1 MKNSL
6 KFLVRTPLKTVLFFL
21 LITAALTV
29 LFTGA
34 KIGSMTSAKIE
45 AVESTFTTL
54 GTVEQ
59 TNVNTFPQVT
69 LWSQN
74 ENWLKSQDADPDS
87 TPIEKGYFQD
97 FWPTLLDWEELE
109 RDYLSP
115 DLLQFEGAG
124 YVQGPEKRPYYGA

>member
-59 TNVNTFPQVT
+59 TNVNTF
-69 LWSQN
+69 L
-74 ENWLKSQDADPDS
+74 
-87 TPIEKGYFQD
+87 
-97 FWPTLLDWEELE
+97 
-109 RDYLSP
+109 RSP
-115 DLLQFEGAG
+115 CGAKTKTG
-124 YVQGPEKRPYYGA
+124 

>member
-87 TPIEKGYFQD
+87 TPIE
-97 FWPTLLDWEELE
+97 
-109 RDYLSP
+109 
-115 DLLQFEGAG
+115 
-124 YVQGPEKRPYYGA
+124 